1 MSRLNSAAA
10 EAPTS
15 VRSKLL
21 PVRHDGI
28 CIDFTNGGLEQT
40 VRESQASSS
49 SDGKLIATPDGM
61 PATVRLAKVTSGEN
75 TYPHDKE
82 TQIARSPLTATLE
95 GQARLSIRLP
105 DGDELVV
112 GPVAVRVISRP
123 DEAGGLTGLYY
134 HANAEGTAYR
144 RRHLVLGAEVLLYIG
159 LLALGFTAIATAIWL
174 ETFDN
179 TTLWQTMKDQSV
191 RLQSVATW
199 LAFWVVGSRLLFLQW
214 RWLSQLK
221 VTAIAV
227 LVYGLARLSLQYL
240 SALVGTEPPPYTA
253 FLGLLGVIFVSAC
266 FHIYTLPITRL
277 QFQSLVIAAFIAT
290 AVYGVSSKNR
300 AEWERSAIG
309 DIPQQLPIGWDFQP
323 HETHA
328 ELTRQLKNLR
338 ERADAALT
346 EPAKP

>member
-1 MSRLNSAAA
+1 L
-10 EAPTS
+10 
-15 VRSKLL
+15 
-21 PVRHDGI
+21 
-28 CIDFTNGGLEQT
+28 F
-40 VRESQASSS
+40 
-49 SDGKLIATPDGM
+49 
-61 PATVRLAKVTSGEN
+61 
-75 TYPHDKE
+75 
-82 TQIARSPLTATLE
+82 
-95 GQARLSIRLP
+95 
-105 DGDELVV
+105 
-112 GPVAVRVISRP
+112 
-123 DEAGGLTGLYY
+123 
-134 HANAEGTAYR
+134 
-144 RRHLVLGAEVLLYIG
+144 VLGAVVLLYIG

-240 SALVGTEPPPYTA
+240 SALVGIEPPPYTA

-290 AVYGVSSKNR
+290 VVYGVSSKNR

-323 HETHA
+323 QDTKA

-338 ERADAALT
+338 ERADAALA